1 MLSFSR
7 SLVSL
12 PHSHLPR
19 KMLRTREAKMYHAF
33 LDRVLL

>member
-1 MLSFSR
+1 MSGTLNLSYPIELSFSR

-19 KMLRTREAKMYHAF
+19 KMLRTLRG
-33 LDRVLL
+33 